1 MLKRIFTGVIC
12 VTMMLTS
19 GCALKDKIA
28 KKIKSENDIEDVFE
42 KARSNYNI
50 ELMEELIET
59 GEISQDLLNSGLYN
73 SYINI
78 GNNGYKTM
86 LYLIEKGADP
96 NYHDMPQQF
105 AYNGNIPQMEALLTS
120 PDVDVNQK
128 NELGHSVLYQAMIN
142 EAAGD
147 AWISYNLTEML
158 LDKGAEIEV
167 DFFINTGDTEDYR
180 FGYNQIY
187 GNPLAIRMLINKYTE
202 GGNEVDIPEALKY
215 ALCGKIEEC
224 IKSIQQSASDLT
236 LVDINVILSYALC
249 FGTPDQYENLC
260 ELLNSDTNI
269 VYRDIALCGNT
280 EMLDY
285 LFKKDNI
292 ELEVDQMDQ
301 EKWMHSNIREYSDCL
316 DYAASF
322 DEIDTCK
329 FLIKKKI
336 YPNLSAEY
344 CPSLTSAICA
354 DDFELVE
361 LIYNY
366 LNNNFGP
373 LTEDQI
379 ANALLNVSK
388 VTGYREINDY
398 DKKVFD
404 FFLEKGYTLNSLKL
418 FCFSSEKVTYLINN
432 GCELS
437 QENLVELADNNDI
450 LSLKAAFEKGYKPDS
465 EVLKTAVIHASSDTV
480 KLILD
485 NGAEMPDDIME
496 DAKYASKATVK
507 VLIAAGAKTDLKFD
521 RLEPADGGGLVQK
534 GNFDLK
540 DYYIHYG
547 RDDLAKLL

>member
-1 MLKRIFTGVIC
+1 MLKKIFTGVIC

-59 GEISQDLLNSGLYN
+59 GEISQDLLNAGLYN

-128 NELGHSVLYQAMIN
+128 NELGHSVLYQSMIN
-142 EAAGD
+142 KAAGD

-187 GNPLAIRMLINKYTE
+187 GNPLAIRMLINKYIE

-236 LVDINVILSYALC
+236 PVDINVILSYALC
-249 FGTPDQYENLC
+249 FGTPDKYENLC
-260 ELLNSDTNI
+260 KLLNSDTNI
-269 VYRDIALCGNT
+269 VYRDIAMCGNT

-292 ELEVDQMDQ
+292 ELEIEQMDQ

-329 FLIKKKI
+329 YLIAKKI

-344 CPSLTSAICA
+344 CPSLTNAICA
-354 DDFELVE
+354 GDFELVE

-388 VTGYREINDY
+388 VTGYREITDY

-404 FFLEKGYTLNSLKL
+404 FFLEKGYTLNALKL
-418 FCFSSEKVTYLINN
+418 FCFSSDKVTYLINN

-437 QENLVELADNNDI
+437 QDNLKELADNNDI

-465 EVLKTAVIHASSDTV
+465 EILKTAVLHASSDTV

-507 VLIAAGAKTDLKFD
+507 VLIEAGAKTDLKFD

>member
-105 AYNGNIPQMEALLTS
+105 AYNGDISSMDAILTS
-120 PDVDVNQK
+120 SDIEINQK
-128 NELGHSVLYQAMIN
+128 NKLGHSVLYQAMIN
-142 EAAGD
+142 EASGS
-147 AWISYNLTEML
+147 AWISFVMTKMI
-158 LDKGAEIEV
+158 LDKGAEIEPA
-167 DFFINTGDTEDYR
+167 FFINNGDTEDYR
-180 FGYNQIY
+180 FGYQQVA
-187 GNPLAIRMLINKYTE
+187 GNPLAIRLLINKYIE
-202 GGNEVDIPEALKY
+202 EGNEVDIPEAVKY

-236 LVDINVILSYALC
+236 TVDINVILSYALC

-260 ELLNSDTNI
+260 KLLNSDTSI
-269 VYRDIALCGNT
+269 VFRAIAMCGNT

-285 LFKKDNI
+285 LFKRDDI
-292 ELEVDQMDQ
+292 ELEVKEEDR
-301 EKWMHSNIREYSDCL
+301 KNISISYKEYADCL

-329 FLIKKKI
+329 YLMGKNI
-336 YPNLSAEY
+336 YPNLGLND
-344 CPSLTSAICA
+344 CPALTNAISSG
-354 DDFELVE
+354 DFELVE

-366 LNNNFGP
+366 INDNFGP

-379 ANALLNVSK
+379 AGVLLLVSK
-388 VTGYREINDY
+388 RNGYMEITDY

-404 FFLEKGYTLNSLKL
+404 FFLDKGYTLNALKL

-450 LSLKAAFEKGYKPDS
+450 LSLQAAFEKGYKPDS

-507 VLIAAGAKTDLKFD
+507 VLIEAGAKTDLKFD